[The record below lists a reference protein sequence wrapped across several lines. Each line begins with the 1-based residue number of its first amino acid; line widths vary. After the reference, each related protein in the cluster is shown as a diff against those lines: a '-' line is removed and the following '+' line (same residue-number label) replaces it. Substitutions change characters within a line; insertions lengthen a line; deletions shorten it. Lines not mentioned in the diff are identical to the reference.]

1 MFDLLQHEFV
11 QNAFLAGTI
20 VAVLSGLVGYFVII
34 RGQAFTC
41 EALSHVGFAG
51 ATFAALTGLP
61 GLLGMIAFTLLAAFS
76 MGALGNRLRGRDVEI
91 GMVLS
96 FVLGLGVLFLSLYT
110 GNAGA
115 AVGVLFGSILSVTR
129 PAVFATLGMGLAAV
143 LALIFVYR
151 PLLFA
156 SVDPGLA
163 EARGLSVRGL
173 SVLFLFLLAISVSVA
188 VQVVGVLLV
197 FALLIVPAASAEL
210 VSYRPIST
218 ILLAV
223 GISLASTWAGL
234 ILAFVGRWPV
244 SFYIVAITSLFYFT
258 ARGIRHF
265 RYPHRYRELPHPS
278 REVIPPDERIFEP

>member
-1 MFDLLQHEFV
+1 MFNLFQHEFV

-20 VAVLSGLVGYFVII
+20 VAILSGMVGYFVVL
-34 RGQAFTC
+34 RGQSFAC

-51 ATFAALTGLP
+51 ATFAALIGLP
-61 GLLGMIAFTLLAAFS
+61 GLLGMFVFTLLAAFG
-76 MGALGNRLRGRDVEI
+76 MGALGKRLRGRDVEI
-91 GMVLS
+91 GMVLA

-110 GNAGA
+110 RNASA
-115 AVGVLFGSILSVTR
+115 TVSVLFGSILSVTR
-129 PAVFATLGMGLAAV
+129 PAVWVTLATGL
-143 LALIFVYR
+143 LALVVLLVLFR

-163 EARGLSVRGL
+163 EPRGVPVQGI
-173 SVLFLFLLAISVSVA
+173 SVLFLLLLAISVSVT

-210 VSYRPIST
+210 VSNRPLST

-234 ILAFVGRWPV
+234 ILAFVGNWPV
-244 SFYIVAITSLFYFT
+244 SFYIVALTSLFYIT

-265 RYPHRYRELPHPS
+265 RSPQRYQELPHPS
-278 REVIPPDERIFEP
+278 REVVLPDK

>member
-20 VAVLSGLVGYFVII
+20 VAILSGMIGYFVVI
-34 RGQAFTC
+34 RGQAFAC

-51 ATFAALTGLP
+51 ATFAALVGLP
-61 GLLGMIAFTLLAAFS
+61 SLIGMFAFTLLAAFGV
-76 MGALGNRLRGRDVEI
+76 GALGNRLRGRDVEI

-110 GNAGA
+110 RNAS
-115 AVGVLFGSILSVTR
+115 AVVSVLFGSILSVTR
-129 PAVFATLGMGLAAV
+129 TSVYITLGIGLASV
-143 LALIFVYR
+143 LALIILFR
-151 PLLFA
+151 PLLFS
-156 SVDPGLA
+156 SVDPSLA
-163 EARGLSVRGL
+163 EPRGVPVRGL
-173 SVLFLFLLAISVSVA
+173 SVLFLLLLAISVSVA

-210 VSYRPIST
+210 ISYRPLTSL
-218 ILLAV
+218 LLAV

-234 ILAFVGRWPV
+234 VLAFVGNWPV
-244 SFYIVAITSLFYFT
+244 SFYIVALTSLFYLT

-265 RYPHRYRELPHPS
+265 RSPQRYQELPHPS
-278 REVIPPDERIFEP
+278 REVNLPGK